1 MYNLNCFKLL
11 LDCAS
16 FKEPFFT
23 KDDLAEYPNWQ
34 DLVSKKMLSQKPLN
48 GQTTCRHCG
57 QTVEVESAMVN
68 GNLSHMAHCQDC
80 GIYLLHP
87 EELYVWSIDYR
98 HYIYDIAKTICG
110 REPDEVLP
118 EFLWNAGYAALGQQS
133 RLVFIARIP
142 DDAFLLRELF
152 SRLPQGKTPILL
164 VFGAELSEIPSGFT
178 ADRIFK
184 LKDIAGFDGKTF
196 SLNLSVINDQL
207 HNMYMEKETA
217 PPKTRKN

>member
-34 DLVSKKMLSQKPLN
+34 DLVSTKMLSQKPLN

-98 HYIYDIAKTICG
+98 HYIYNIAETICG

-142 DDAFLLRELF
+142 KNCPKSHPDSLR
-152 SRLPQGKTPILL
+152 
-164 VFGAELSEIPSGFT
+164 
-178 ADRIFK
+178 
-184 LKDIAGFDGKTF
+184 IAY
-196 SLNLSVINDQL
+196 SN
-207 HNMYMEKETA
+207 
-217 PPKTRKN
+217 

>member
-34 DLVSKKMLSQKPLN
+34 DLVSTKMLSQKPLN

-98 HYIYDIAKTICG
+98 HYIYNRG
-110 REPDEVLP
+110 
-118 EFLWNAGYAALGQQS
+118 N
-133 RLVFIARIP
+133 
-142 DDAFLLRELF
+142 
-152 SRLPQGKTPILL
+152 
-164 VFGAELSEIPSGFT
+164 
-178 ADRIFK
+178 FK
-184 LKDIAGFDGKTF
+184 SF
-196 SLNLSVINDQL
+196 
-207 HNMYMEKETA
+207 
-217 PPKTRKN
+217 